1 MNTRARYLQVKYNYE
16 YIMKTIE
23 AEWGPFDEDEIM
35 FYKKELRNN
44 NGEIINNFQKQ
55 LVFNMFYKYFGDT
68 TSINAINEDDYV
80 KLIITARKMLKQSAM
95 GFLPYI
101 ISGKVTK
108 IISRKSLNKKEI
120 AEMESSQYY
129 PFVVDKYKNPK
140 LLNQILGTIATIIT
154 SSFNIIDYHD
164 RELNGKPINVETR
177 IIIEETLMYI
187 LLI

>member
-23 AEWGPFDEDEIM
+23 SEWGPFDEDEIM

-80 KLIITARKMLKQSAM
+80 KLIITARKMLKM
-95 GFLPYI
+95 
-101 ISGKVTK
+101 T
-108 IISRKSLNKKEI
+108 
-120 AEMESSQYY
+120 
-129 PFVVDKYKNPK
+129 
-140 LLNQILGTIATIIT
+140 
-154 SSFNIIDYHD
+154 
-164 RELNGKPINVETR
+164 
-177 IIIEETLMYI
+177 
-187 LLI
+187 